1 MRRAPGASTACPN
14 GDCEQ
19 HGRRDSGNVVLHGF
33 SKVKGGR
40 RRRYRCTACEVT
52 FGARTGTAYERLQHS
67 MRRFD
72 RVAAL
77 SVEGVNK
84 SAIARLEG
92 LSWNTVARWL
102 ELAAAIARRFNAK
115 HLRGHDLVELQLDE
129 MNTFLQSR
137 NQQTR
142 VFASIDVLSRLW
154 PATLVG
160 SRTYRNTR
168 VFVREIADARHGGGC
183 PLITTDGFKSYAPT
197 IRRAFGLGC
206 VLAQVIKKIK
216 HDRVVRVGTKLIV
229 GSEWRLADAL
239 AESDDSTKL
248 NTSFIE
254 RLNLTIRQ
262 GCAYLR
268 RCSPC
273 HARKKRTLDDYLE
286 LFRAVYNFV
295 RPHGA
300 LRFGKV
306 TRTPAMQ
313 AGLASRKFSFR
324 DIFTARGVAARL
336 AVARSWSPTHHGVT
350 ERLRCA
356 A

>member
-1 MRRAPGASTACPN
+1 MRNAARPRVGCPN
-14 GDCEQ
+14 DECDRR
-19 HGRRDSGNVVLHGF
+19 GRHDAVNVVLHGY

-40 RRRYRCTACEVT
+40 RRRYRCTACGKT
-52 FGARTGTAYERLQHS
+52 FGATTGTPYKRLQHS
-67 MRRFD
+67 MRSFD

-102 ELAAAIARRFNAK
+102 ELAATLARRFNAK
-115 HLRGHDLVELQLDE
+115 HLRGHELVELQLDE
-129 MNTFLQSR
+129 LSTFLQSR
-137 NQQTR
+137 KQQTW
-142 VFASIDVLSRLW
+142 VFASIDVWSRLW

-168 VFVREIADARHGGGC
+168 RFVRSVANTSSGGGT
-183 PLITTDGFKSYAPT
+183 PLITTDGFKFYAPT
-197 IRRAFGLGC
+197 IRRVFGVGC

-216 HDRVVRVGTKLIV
+216 RNRVVRVGTKLIV

-239 AESDDSTKL
+239 EESEDSTKL
-248 NTSFIE
+248 NTAFIE

-268 RCSPC
+268 RRSPC
-273 HARKKRTLDDYLE
+273 HARRKRTLDDHLE
-286 LFRAVYNFV
+286 LLRCFYNFA
-295 RPHGA
+295 RPHSA
-300 LRFGKV
+300 LRFGRV

-313 AGLASRKFSFR
+313 AGLAAKQLSFR
-324 DIFTARGVAARL
+324 DIFTARHVVTRFAIVRSAA
-336 AVARSWSPTHHGVT
+336 VPYHEVPQGI
-350 ERLRCA
+350 RCA

>member
-1 MRRAPGASTACPN
+1 MRKEAKPGVACPN
-14 GDCEQ
+14 GEYGQ
-19 HGRRDSGNVVLHGF
+19 RGRHDSGDVALHGV

-40 RRRYRCTACEVT
+40 RRRFRCTACGKT
-52 FGARTGTAYERLQHS
+52 FGATTGTPYKRLQHS

-102 ELAAAIARRFNAK
+102 ELAAALARRFNAK
-115 HLRGHDLVELQLDE
+115 HLRGHELVELQLDE
-129 MNTFLQSR
+129 MNTLLQSR
-137 NQQTR
+137 KQQTW
-142 VFASIDVLSRLW
+142 VFASIDVWSRLW

-160 SRTYRNTR
+160 SRTFRNTR
-168 VFVREIADARHGGGC
+168 RFVRSIADTSHGGGT
-183 PLITTDGFKSYAPT
+183 PLITTDGFKFYSPA
-197 IRRAFGLGC
+197 IRHVFGFGC

-216 HDRVVRVGTKLIV
+216 RNRVVRVGTKLIV

-239 AESDDSTKL
+239 EESEDSTKL

-268 RCSPC
+268 RRSPC
-273 HARKKRTLDDYLE
+273 HARKKRTLDAHLE
-286 LFRAVYNFV
+286 LFRAFYNFV

-313 AGLASRKFSFR
+313 AGLAKKRLSFR
-324 DIFTARGVAARL
+324 DIFTAREVEARFAVVRSAA
-336 AVARSWSPTHHGVT
+336 VPYHEVPGG
-350 ERLRCA
+350 LRWA

>member
-1 MRRAPGASTACPN
+1 MRKAKGVRTACPN
-14 GDCEQ
+14 SECKQ
-19 HGRRDSGNVVLHGF
+19 RGRHDTGTVVLHGF
-33 SKVKGGR
+33 SKVKGRR
-40 RRRYRCTACEVT
+40 RRRYRCTACGKT
-52 FGARTGTAYERLQHS
+52 FGATTGTPYKRLQHS

-72 RVAAL
+72 RVVAL
-77 SVEGVNK
+77 SVEGINK

-102 ELAAAIARRFNAK
+102 ELAAAVARRYNAK
-115 HLRGHDLVELQLDE
+115 HLRGHELVELQLDE

-137 NQQTR
+137 KRQTW
-142 VFASIDVLSRLW
+142 VFASIDVWSRLW

-160 SRTYRNTR
+160 ARTYQNTR
-168 VFVREIADARHGGGC
+168 RFVRCIADARSGGGT
-183 PLITTDGFKSYAPT
+183 PLITTDGFKFYAPT
-197 IRRAFGLGC
+197 IRHVFGLGC

-216 HDRVVRVGTKLIV
+216 RNRVVRVGTKLIV

-239 AESDDSTKL
+239 EESEDSTKL

-268 RCSPC
+268 RRSPC
-273 HARKKRTLDDYLE
+273 HARRKRTLDDHLE
-286 LFRAVYNFV
+286 LFRCFYNFV
-295 RPHGA
+295 RPHSA

-313 AGLASRKFSFR
+313 AGLAAKRFSFR
-324 DIFTARGVAARL
+324 DIFTARDVAARF
-336 AVARSWSPTHHGVT
+336 AVVRSSGVT
-350 ERLRCA
+350 YHEPIGRLMWA

>member
-1 MRRAPGASTACPN
+1 MRKSAGTHTACPN
-14 GDCEQ
+14 GECEQ
-19 HGRRDSGNVVLHGF
+19 HGRHDSGTVVLHGF

-40 RRRYRCTACEVT
+40 RRRYRCTACDKT
-52 FGARTGTAYERLQHS
+52 FGIRTGTPYQRLQHA
-67 MRRFD
+67 MTRFD

-102 ELAAAIARRFNAK
+102 ELAAAIARRFNTK
-115 HLRGHDLVELQLDE
+115 HLRGHELVELQLDE
-129 MNTFLQSR
+129 LNTFLQSR
-137 NQQTR
+137 KQQTW
-142 VFASIDVLSRLW
+142 VFAGIDVWSRLW

-160 SRTYRNTR
+160 PRTYRNTR
-168 VFVREIADARHGGGC
+168 RFVRAIADARSGGGT
-183 PLITTDGFKSYAPT
+183 PLITTDGFKFYAPT
-197 IRRAFGLGC
+197 IRHVFGLGC

-216 HDRVVRVGTKLIV
+216 RNRVVRVGTKLIV

-239 AESDDSTKL
+239 EESEDSTKL

-268 RCSPC
+268 RRSPC
-273 HARKKRTLDDYLE
+273 YARKKRTLDDHLE
-286 LFRAVYNFV
+286 LFRCFHNFV
-295 RPHGA
+295 RPHSA
-300 LRFGKV
+300 LKFGKV

-313 AGLASRKFSFR
+313 AGLATKRLSFR
-324 DIFTARGVAARL
+324 DIFTARAITARFAVVRFPAPTYHEPVGTIRYAA
-336 AVARSWSPTHHGVT
+336 
-350 ERLRCA
+350 
-356 A
+356 

>member
-1 MRRAPGASTACPN
+1 MRNASRLRATCPN
-14 GDCEQ
+14 SECQQ
-19 HGRRDSGNVVLHGF
+19 HSQRDAGNVVLHGF
-33 SKVKGGR
+33 SKVRGGR
-40 RRRYRCTACEVT
+40 RRRYRCTACGKT
-52 FGARTGTAYERLQHS
+52 FGATTGTPYKRLQHS
-67 MRRFD
+67 VRRFD
-72 RVAAL
+72 RVASL

-115 HLRGHDLVELQLDE
+115 HLRGHELVELQLDE
-129 MNTFLQSR
+129 INTFLQSR
-137 NQQTR
+137 KQQTW
-142 VFASIDVLSRLW
+142 VFAGIDVWSRLW

-168 VFVREIADARHGGGC
+168 RFVRIIADARSGGGT
-183 PLITTDGFKSYAPT
+183 PLITTDGFRFYAPT
-197 IRRAFGLGC
+197 IRHVFGLGC

-216 HDRVVRVGTKLIV
+216 RNRVVRVGTKLIV
-229 GSEWRLADAL
+229 GSEWKLADAL
-239 AESDDSTKL
+239 EESEDSAKL

-268 RCSPC
+268 RRSPC
-273 HARKKRTLDDYLE
+273 HARKKQTLDDHLE
-286 LFRAVYNFV
+286 LFRAFYNFV
-295 RPHGA
+295 RPHSA
-300 LRFGKV
+300 LRFGSV

-313 AGLASRKFSFR
+313 AGLAAKQLRFR
-324 DIFTARGVAARL
+324 DVFTARHVAARFAIVRSG
-336 AVARSWSPTHHGVT
+336 AVPHHGMT
-350 ERLRCA
+350 ERFRCA

>member
-1 MRRAPGASTACPN
+1 MRNAGRPRVGCPN
-14 GDCEQ
+14 DECNWR
-19 HGRRDSGNVVLHGF
+19 GRHDAGNVVLHGY
-33 SKVKGGR
+33 SKVKGGW
-40 RRRYRCTACEVT
+40 RRRYRCRGCGKT
-52 FGARTGTAYERLQHS
+52 FGATTGTPYKWLQHS

-84 SAIARLEG
+84 PAIARLEG

-102 ELAAAIARRFNAK
+102 ERAATLARRINAR
-115 HLRGHDLVELQLDE
+115 HLRGHELVELQLDE

-137 NQQTR
+137 NRQTW
-142 VFASIDVLSRLW
+142 VLASIDVWSRLW

-168 VFVREIADARHGGGC
+168 LFVRSIADARSGGGT
-183 PLITTDGFKSYAPT
+183 PLITTDGFKFYAPT
-197 IRRAFGLGC
+197 IRHVFGIGC
-206 VLAQVIKKIK
+206 ALARVIKKIK
-216 HDRVVRVGTKLIV
+216 RNRVVRVGTKLIV

-239 AESDDSTKL
+239 EESEDSTKL

-262 GCAYLR
+262 GSAYLR
-268 RCSPC
+268 RRSPS
-273 HARKKRTLDDYLE
+273 HARKKRTLDDHLE
-286 LFRAVYNFV
+286 LFRAFYNCV

-313 AGLASRKFSFR
+313 AGLASRRFSFW
-324 DIFTARGVAARL
+324 DIFTARFVAARFAIVRS
-336 AVARSWSPTHHGVT
+336 AVVAYHEPV
-350 ERLRCA
+350 ERIRCA

>member
-1 MRRAPGASTACPN
+1 
-14 GDCEQ
+14 
-19 HGRRDSGNVVLHGF
+19 
-33 SKVKGGR
+33 
-40 RRRYRCTACEVT
+40 
-52 FGARTGTAYERLQHS
+52 

-102 ELAAAIARRFNAK
+102 ELAAAIARRFNTK
-115 HLRGHDLVELQLDE
+115 HLRGHELVELQLDE

-137 NQQTR
+137 KQQTW
-142 VFASIDVLSRLW
+142 VFASIDVWSRLW

-168 VFVREIADARHGGGC
+168 RFVREIADVRRGGGC
-183 PLITTDGFKSYAPT
+183 PLITTDGFKFYAPA
-197 IRRAFGLGC
+197 IRHVFGLEC
-206 VLAQVIKKIK
+206 VLAQVIKKIRRN
-216 HDRVVRVGTKLIV
+216 RVVRVGTKLIV
-229 GSEWRLADAL
+229 GSEWRLANAL
-239 AESDDSTKL
+239 AESEDSTKL

-262 GCAYLR
+262 GSAYLR
-268 RCSPC
+268 RRSPC
-273 HARKKRTLDDYLE
+273 HARKKRTLDDHLE
-286 LFRAVYNFV
+286 LFRAFYNFV

-313 AGLASRKFSFR
+313 AGLAKTQFSFR
-324 DIFTARGVAARL
+324 DIFAARDVAARF
-336 AVARSWSPTHHGVT
+336 AVVRFSGVPYH
-350 ERLRCA
+350 EPIEGFRCA